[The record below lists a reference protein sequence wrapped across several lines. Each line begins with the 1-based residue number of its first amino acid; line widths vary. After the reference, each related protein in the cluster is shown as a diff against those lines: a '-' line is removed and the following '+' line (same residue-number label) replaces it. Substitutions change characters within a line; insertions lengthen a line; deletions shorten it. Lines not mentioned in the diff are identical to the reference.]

1 MSVRPRKE
9 SGVCFIGHQRRRRWC
24 SVTVSALATLAASI
38 VLTGA
43 SPVTAVAAAQ
53 PNVVVIMVDD
63 MNVSALAY
71 MPQVRSLIGTAGTTF
86 TTSVVSY
93 SLCCPSRTTFLTG
106 QYAHNHGVLDN
117 APPDGGYAKLRGAET
132 LPVWLRRA
140 GYATGHVG
148 KFLNG
153 YGTQT
158 PTEIPPGWTEWYGSV
173 DPTTYRMWGYTLNEN
188 GMLRTYGTSTVE
200 DPALYQT
207 DVYAT
212 KAVSFINRRAPSTQP
227 FFLSFAPLAPH
238 GERHDGA
245 DLSQRDP
252 RPAPRHRGDLDTAMV
267 PKPPSWNEA
276 DVSDKPAAIR
286 ALPLIDAEAE
296 RRIEEVRLRGR
307 LESLLSVDE
316 AVASIVAALRSHG
329 ELNNTV
335 IVFTSD
341 NGWMQGEHRIR
352 QGKVVPYEESIRVP
366 LMIRGPGFPA
376 GRQVNTIAANID
388 LAPTILEVAG
398 ATAGLTIDG
407 RSLVPIASSP
417 DTELRGIVIETGPK
431 ESGPWYAGI
440 RSARW
445 KYVERST
452 GERELYDLN
461 LDPYELRSLHA
472 DPRYAQ
478 VRQTLAAR
486 LATLRTCAGNACRQ
500 WTPVPPPTL

>member
-1 MSVRPRKE
+1 VFPIS
-9 SGVCFIGHQRRRRWC
+9 HQRHAA
-24 SVTVSALATLAASI
+24 VVALTCAASI
-38 VLTGA
+38 AVTGTA
-43 SPVTAVAAAQ
+43 PVSIAVATAR

-63 MNVSALAY
+63 MNASALAY
-71 MPQVRSLIGTAGTTF
+71 MPQVRSLIGTPGTTF
-86 TTSVVSY
+86 ANSVVSY
-93 SLCCPSRTTFLTG
+93 SLCCPSRATFLTG
-106 QYAHNHGVLDN
+106 QYAHNHEVLGN
-117 APPDGGYAKLRGAET
+117 RPPDGGYAKLRAAET

-173 DPTTYRMWGYTLNEN
+173 DPSTYRMWGYTLNEN
-188 GMLRTYGTSTVE
+188 GTLRTYGTSTVE

-212 KAVSFINRRAPSTQP
+212 KAVSYINRRAPSTEP

-238 GERHDGA
+238 GEASGGGDV
-245 DLSQRDP
+245 SQRDP
-252 RPAPRHRGDLDTAMV
+252 RPAPRHRGDLDSV
-267 PKPPSWNEA
+267 RLPKPPSWNEA

-286 ALPLIDAEAE
+286 ALPLIGPEAE
-296 RRIEEVRLRGR
+296 RRIEQVRLRGR
-307 LESLLSVDE
+307 LESLLAVDE
-316 AVASIVAALRSHG
+316 AVAALVAALRSHG
-329 ELNNTV
+329 ELDNTV

-352 QGKVVPYEESIRVP
+352 TGKVVPYEESIRVP

-376 GRQVNTIAANID
+376 GRQISTIAANID
-388 LAPTILEVAG
+388 LAPTILDVTG
-398 ATAGLTIDG
+398 ATARLPVDG
-407 RSLVPIASSP
+407 RSLVPIANSA

-431 ESGPWYAGI
+431 ESGAWYAGI

-445 KYVERST
+445 KYVEHST

-461 LDPYELRSLHA
+461 QDPYELRSVHA

-486 LATLRTCAGNACRQ
+486 LATLRTCTGDTCRQ
-500 WTPVPPPTL
+500 WAPVPAPTL

>member
-1 MSVRPRKE
+1 MTR
-9 SGVCFIGHQRRRRWC
+9 IGFRRRERWFGAVGSAVVLVVA
-24 SVTVSALATLAASI
+24 SVLPAGGSTVSAAA
-38 VLTGA
+38 
-43 SPVTAVAAAQ
+43 PR

-71 MPQVRSLIGTAGTTF
+71 LPQVRSLIGTAGTTF
-86 TTSVVSY
+86 DNSVVSY
-93 SLCCPSRTTFLTG
+93 SLCCPSRSTFLTG

-117 APPDGGYAKLRGAET
+117 ALPDGGYYKLRGAET
-132 LPVWLRRA
+132 LPVWLGRA

-188 GMLRTYGTSTVE
+188 GTLHTYGTPTVE

-207 DVYAT
+207 DVYAA
-212 KAVSFINRRAPSTQP
+212 KAVSFINRRAPGTQP

-238 GERHDGA
+238 GEGNSGA
-245 DLSQRDP
+245 DLSQRNP
-252 RPAPRHRGDLDTAMV
+252 RPAPRHRGDLDTAML

-286 ALPLIDAEAE
+286 GLPRIDAAEEA
-296 RRIEEVRLRGR
+296 RIEQRRLRGR
-307 LESLLSVDE
+307 LESLLAVDE
-316 AVASIVAALRSHG
+316 AVASIVAALRARG
-329 ELNNTV
+329 ELDNTV

-341 NGWMQGEHRIR
+341 NGWMQGEHRIT

-366 LMIRGPGFPA
+366 LLIRGPGFPA
-376 GRQVNTIAANID
+376 GRLVSTIAANID
-388 LAPTILEVAG
+388 LAPTIVQVTG
-398 ATAGLTIDG
+398 ATAGVTLDG
-407 RSLVPIASSP
+407 RSLVPIANST
-417 DTELRGIVIETGPK
+417 DTLLRGIVIETGPRTT
-431 ESGPWYAGI
+431 GARWYAGI

-445 KYVERST
+445 KYVEHST

-461 LDPYELRSLHA
+461 LDPYELRSVHA
-472 DPRYAQ
+472 EPDYAP
-478 VRQTLAAR
+478 VRQALAAR

-500 WTPVPPPTL
+500 WTPVPPPG

>member
-1 MSVRPRKE
+1 MFIYFRRK
-9 SGVCFIGHQRRRRWC
+9 VP
-24 SVTVSALATLAASI
+24 VAVAAVATLAASI
-38 VLTGA
+38 ALTGGAGA
-43 SPVTAVAAAQ
+43 SAAAAQ

-71 MPQVRSLIGTAGTTF
+71 MPQTRALIGGQGTTF
-86 TTSVVSY
+86 NDSVVSY
-93 SLCCPSRTTFLTG
+93 SLCCPSRSTFLTG
-106 QYAHNHGVLDN
+106 QYAHNHEVLGN
-117 APPDGGYAKLRGAET
+117 QLPDGGYYKLRGGET
-132 LPVWLRRA
+132 LPVWLGRA

-153 YGTQT
+153 YGTRT
-158 PTEIPPGWTEWYGSV
+158 ATEIPPGWAEWYGSV

-188 GMLRTYGTSTVE
+188 GTLRTYGSPAVE

-207 DVYAT
+207 DVYAG
-212 KAVSFINRRAPSTQP
+212 KAVSFINRRAPGTQP

-238 GERHDGA
+238 SEGAAAGA
-245 DLSQRDP
+245 DLSQRNP

-267 PKPPSWNEA
+267 PKPPNWNEA

-286 ALPLIDAEAE
+286 NLPLITPADERLIEA
-296 RRIEEVRLRGR
+296 RRLRGR

-316 AVASIVAALRSHG
+316 AVASIVAALRANG

-341 NGWMQGEHRIR
+341 NGWMQGEHRIT

-366 LMIRGPGFPA
+366 LLIRGPGFPA
-376 GRQVNTIAANID
+376 GKQVTTIAANID

-398 ATAGLTIDG
+398 ASAGVTVDG
-407 RSLVPIASSP
+407 RSLVPIANS
-417 DTELRGIVIETGPK
+417 TETLLRGIVIETGPR
-431 ESGPWYAGI
+431 ESGNWYAGI

-445 KYVERST
+445 KYVEHSN

-461 LDPYELRSLHA
+461 ADPYELTSVHA
-472 DPRYAQ
+472 DPGYAQ
-478 VRQTLAAR
+478 VRQALAAR
-486 LATLRTCAGNACRQ
+486 LAALRTCAGNACRQ
-500 WTPVPPPTL
+500 WTPVPGPAL